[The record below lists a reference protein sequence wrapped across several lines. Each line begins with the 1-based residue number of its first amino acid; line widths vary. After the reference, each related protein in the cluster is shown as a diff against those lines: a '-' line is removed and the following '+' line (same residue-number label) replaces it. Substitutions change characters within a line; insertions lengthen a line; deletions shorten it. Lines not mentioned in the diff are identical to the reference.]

1 MDDMVIFGHFRHSKT
16 ISMEQSDW
24 FSVLSQARNSWKHTA
39 WAANGTISHYA
50 VTANRN
56 FILNDPQRNM
66 PYYVICKMI
75 DMCKI

>member
-1 MDDMVIFGHFRHSKT
+1 MTWSFLVIFDTAKPSAWSSRIDSLYYPRH
-16 ISMEQSDW
+16 E
-24 FSVLSQARNSWKHTA
+24 TA
-39 WAANGTISHYA
+39 GSILLGLQMAPYRTYA